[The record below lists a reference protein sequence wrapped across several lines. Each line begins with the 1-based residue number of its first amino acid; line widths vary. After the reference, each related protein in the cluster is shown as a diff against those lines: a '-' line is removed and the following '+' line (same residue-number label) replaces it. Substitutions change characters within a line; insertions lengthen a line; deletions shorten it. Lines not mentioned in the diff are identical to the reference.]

1 MKLALAILSLT
12 LCTPLSAQKGVFLC
26 KWNEDSGNEK
36 NIPADA
42 YTFFKKGNLYYA
54 FSNDNT
60 NIYVDIKIEDSGVET
75 RILKEGFV
83 VWINSDNKA
92 DKKMGVHF
100 PIGTQNA
107 RRRPGTPEPKFNSDG
122 TLITPLSQA
131 NTIELI
137 GFTSEQQ
144 KRFPADNP
152 DSFKGS
158 VKYDN
163 DGVLHYKLIMP
174 IEKLPV
180 RNAKE
185 GTGAMPFTLGIEYGD
200 DPQLSALFSAGRPAG
215 TGGGGGQRAGAGGGG
230 GRQGGG
236 GGQSGGAGMDQ
247 PDVEPAVIAGGGGGR
262 GGQSGRAGIDQPEV
276 EPAVIMWV
284 KSVRLAEKK

>member
-1 MKLALAILSLT
+1 MKLTLTLLSLT
-12 LCTPLSAQKGVFLC
+12 LCASLSAQKGVVLC
-26 KWNEDSGNEK
+26 KWTEDGSTEK
-36 NIPADA
+36 SIPADA
-42 YTFFKKGNLYYA
+42 YTFFKKGNLYYS

-75 RILKEGFV
+75 RILKEGLV
-83 VWINSDNKA
+83 LWINSDNKA

-100 PIGTQNA
+100 PIGSQNA
-107 RRRPGTPEPKFNSDG
+107 RRRPGTPEPKFNADG
-122 TLITPLSQA
+122 TPITPFSQA

-144 KRFPADNP
+144 RRFPADNP

-163 DGVLHYKLIMP
+163 DGILHYKLVMP

-185 GTGAMPFTLGIEYGD
+185 GTGAMPFTLGIVYGI
-200 DPQLSALFSAGRPAG
+200 DPELAELANAGNARPAG
-215 TGGGGGQRAGAGGGG
+215 AGAPAGGGGGGQRAGGGGAGGGG
-230 GRQGGG
+230 GRPGGG
-236 GGQSGGAGMDQ
+236 GGGA
-247 PDVEPAVIAGGGGGR
+247 AGGGM
-262 GGQSGRAGIDQPEV
+262 DQPEV
-276 EPAVIMWV
+276 EPPVVLWV
-284 KSVRLAEKK
+284 KSVQLAVKQ

>member
-1 MKLALAILSLT
+1 MKLTLSILSIA
-12 LCTPLSAQKGVFLC
+12 LCASLSAQKGVVLF
-26 KWNEDSGNEK
+26 KWNEDGGSEK
-36 NIPADA
+36 SIPADA
-42 YTFFKKGNLYYA
+42 YTFFKKGNLYYS

-75 RILKEGFV
+75 RILKEGLV

-100 PIGTQNA
+100 PIGSQNS
-107 RRRPGTPEPKFNSDG
+107 RRRPGTPEPKFNADG
-122 TLITPLSQA
+122 SPITPLSQA

-137 GFTSEQQ
+137 GFASEQQ
-144 KRFPADNP
+144 RRLPADNP

-163 DGVLHYKLIMP
+163 DGILHYKLIIP

-185 GTGAMPFTLGIEYGD
+185 GTGTSPFALGIEYGI
-200 DPQLSALFSAGRPAG
+200 DPELAELTAAGRPAG
-215 TGGGGGQRAGAGGGG
+215 AGAPAGGGGGGGQRAGVAGGG
-230 GRQGGG
+230 RP
-236 GGQSGGAGMDQ
+236 GGAGGQ
-247 PDVEPAVIAGGGGGR
+247 GGPPGGGM
-262 GGQSGRAGIDQPEV
+262 DQPEV
-276 EPAVIMWV
+276 EPLVITWV
-284 KSVRLAEKK
+284 KSVQLAEKK